1 MKTTVRD
8 VLKYPIIALEFLT
21 VLRITRPRIY
31 ENSLFAGS
39 ISCYP
44 IVGLGIGVLLWV
56 AANLLERIVEPE
68 INSVILLII
77 LTLLSGGLHL
87 DGLADTADGLASQG
101 TKADKLGI
109 MSIGNT
115 GPAGAVALVLT
126 LLLQW
131 ALISEILELKN
142 QLSLSVLLI
151 TPMLGRWSVIPMVGL
166 FPPARLSGLGNSIQ
180 QSLITIPIL
189 IGTTVAIIASV
200 SLLGLVGMLLI
211 FVAGITSITVAWFAS
226 KQLQGITGDILGAGI
241 ELSQTTVLLIFL
253 ITSEITFLSA

>member
-1 MKTTVRD
+1 MKTNLRD
-8 VLKYPIIALEFLT
+8 ALQYPVIALEFLT
-21 VLRITRPRIY
+21 ILRITRPRIY

-44 IVGLGIGVLLWV
+44 IIGLGIGALLWV
-56 AANLLERIVEPE
+56 AANLLEQIVEPE
-68 INSVILLII
+68 VNSAILLIF

-131 ALISEILELKN
+131 VVLSEILALSD
-142 QLSLSVLLI
+142 QLSRSALII
-151 TPMLGRWSVIPMVGL
+151 TPMLARWSVIPMIGL

-180 QSLITIPIL
+180 QSLITIPMI
-189 IGTTVAIIASV
+189 IGTITAIIASV
-200 SLLGLVGMLLI
+200 FLLGALGILLI
-211 FVAGITSITVAWFAS
+211 FVTGVTSITIAWLAS
-226 KQLQGITGDILGAGI
+226 KQLEGTTGDILGAGI
-241 ELSQTTVLLIFL
+241 ELSQTTILLIFL
-253 ITSEITFLSA
+253 ILSEINLLSL

>member
-1 MKTTVRD
+1 MKTSLRD
-8 VLKYPIIALEFLT
+8 ALQYPVIALEFLT
-21 VLRITRPRIY
+21 ILRITRPRIY

-39 ISCYP
+39 VSCYP
-44 IVGLGIGVLLWV
+44 IIGLGIGALLWV
-56 AANLLERIVEPE
+56 AANLLEQIVQPE
-68 INSVILLII
+68 INSAILLIF

-131 ALISEILELKN
+131 VVLSEILAMSD
-142 QLSLSVLLI
+142 QLSRSALII
-151 TPMLGRWSVIPMVGL
+151 TPMLARWSVIPMIGL

-180 QSLITIPIL
+180 QSLITIPMAT
-189 IGTTVAIIASV
+189 GTITAIIASV
-200 SLLGLVGMLLI
+200 FLLGALGILLI
-211 FVAGITSITVAWFAS
+211 FVTGVTSITIAWLAS
-226 KQLQGITGDILGAGI
+226 KQLEGTTGDILGAGI
-241 ELSQTTVLLIFL
+241 ELSQTTILLIFL
-253 ITSEITFLSA
+253 ILSEINLLSL

>member
-1 MKTTVRD
+1 MKTSLRD
-8 VLKYPIIALEFLT
+8 ALQYPVIALEFLT
-21 VLRITRPRIY
+21 ILRITRPRIY

-44 IVGLGIGVLLWV
+44 IIGLGIGALLWV
-56 AANLLERIVEPE
+56 AANLLEQIVEPE
-68 INSVILLII
+68 VNSAILLIF

-131 ALISEILELKN
+131 VVLSEILVLSD
-142 QLSLSVLLI
+142 QLSRSALII
-151 TPMLGRWSVIPMVGL
+151 TPMLARWSVIPM
-166 FPPARLSGLGNSIQ
+166 
-180 QSLITIPIL
+180 
-189 IGTTVAIIASV
+189 IG
-200 SLLGLVGMLLI
+200 LLI
-211 FVAGITSITVAWFAS
+211 FCTIC
-226 KQLQGITGDILGAGI
+226 
-241 ELSQTTVLLIFL
+241 
-253 ITSEITFLSA
+253 

>member
-1 MKTTVRD
+1 MKTSLRD
-8 VLKYPIIALEFLT
+8 ALQYPVIALEFLT
-21 VLRITRPRIY
+21 ILRIIRPRIY

-39 ISCYP
+39 VSCYP
-44 IVGLGIGVLLWV
+44 IIGLGIGALLWV
-56 AANLLERIVEPE
+56 AANLLEQIVQPE
-68 INSVILLII
+68 INSAILLIF

-131 ALISEILELKN
+131 VVLSEILVLSD
-142 QLSLSVLLI
+142 QLSRSALII
-151 TPMLGRWSVIPMVGL
+151 TPMLARWSVIPMIGL

-180 QSLITIPIL
+180 QSLITIPMAT
-189 IGTTVAIIASV
+189 GTITAIIASV
-200 SLLGLVGMLLI
+200 FLLGALGILLI
-211 FVAGITSITVAWFAS
+211 FVTGITSITIAWLAS
-226 KQLQGITGDILGAGI
+226 KQLEGTTGDILGAGI
-241 ELSQTTVLLIFL
+241 ELSQTTILLIFL
-253 ITSEITFLSA
+253 ILSEINLLSL

>member
-1 MKTTVRD
+1 MKTSLRD
-8 VLKYPIIALEFLT
+8 ALQYPVIALEFLT
-21 VLRITRPRIY
+21 ILRITRPRIY

-44 IVGLGIGVLLWV
+44 IIGLGIGVLLWV
-56 AANLLERIVEPE
+56 AANLLEQIVEPE
-68 INSVILLII
+68 VNSAILLIF

-131 ALISEILELKN
+131 VVLSEILVLSD
-142 QLSLSVLLI
+142 QLSRSALII
-151 TPMLGRWSVIPMVGL
+151 TPMLARWSVIPMIGL

-180 QSLITIPIL
+180 QSLITIPMI
-189 IGTTVAIIASV
+189 IGTITAIIASV
-200 SLLGLVGMLLI
+200 FLLGALGILLI
-211 FVAGITSITVAWFAS
+211 FVTGVTSITIAWLAS
-226 KQLQGITGDILGAGI
+226 KQLEGTTGDILGAGI
-241 ELSQTTVLLIFL
+241 ELSQTTILLIFL
-253 ITSEITFLSA
+253 ILSEINLLSL

>member
-1 MKTTVRD
+1 MKTSLRD
-8 VLKYPIIALEFLT
+8 ALQYPVIALEFLT
-21 VLRITRPRIY
+21 ILRITRPRIY

-39 ISCYP
+39 VSCYP
-44 IVGLGIGVLLWV
+44 IIGLGIGALLWV
-56 AANLLERIVEPE
+56 AANLLEQIVQPE
-68 INSVILLII
+68 INSAILLIF

-131 ALISEILELKN
+131 VVLSEILVLSD
-142 QLSLSVLLI
+142 QLSRSALII
-151 TPMLGRWSVIPMVGL
+151 TPMLARWSVIPMIGL

-180 QSLITIPIL
+180 QSLITIPMAT
-189 IGTTVAIIASV
+189 GTITAIIASV
-200 SLLGLVGMLLI
+200 FLLGALGILLI
-211 FVAGITSITVAWFAS
+211 FVTGITSITIAWLAS
-226 KQLQGITGDILGAGI
+226 KQLEGTTGDILGAGI
-241 ELSQTTVLLIFL
+241 ELSQTTILLIFL
-253 ITSEITFLSA
+253 ILSEINLLSL

>member
-1 MKTTVRD
+1 MKTSLRD
-8 VLKYPIIALEFLT
+8 ALQYPVIALEFLT
-21 VLRITRPRIY
+21 ILRITRPRIY

-44 IVGLGIGVLLWV
+44 IIGLGIGALLWV
-56 AANLLERIVEPE
+56 AANLLEQIVEPE
-68 INSVILLII
+68 VNSAILLIF

-131 ALISEILELKN
+131 VVLSEILVLSD
-142 QLSLSVLLI
+142 QLSRSALII
-151 TPMLGRWSVIPMVGL
+151 TPMLARWSVIPMIGL

-180 QSLITIPIL
+180 QSLNTIPMI
-189 IGTTVAIIASV
+189 IGTITAIIASAF
-200 SLLGLVGMLLI
+200 LLGALGILLI
-211 FVAGITSITVAWFAS
+211 FVTGTTAITIAWLAS
-226 KQLQGITGDILGAGI
+226 KQLEGTTGDILGAGI

-253 ITSEITFLSA
+253 IASELNLLSL

>member
-1 MKTTVRD
+1 MKISLRD
-8 VLKYPIIALEFLT
+8 ALQYPIIALEFLT

-39 ISCYP
+39 VSCYP
-44 IVGLGIGVLLWV
+44 MIGLGIGALLWV
-56 AANLLERIVEPE
+56 TANLLEQIVEPE
-68 INSVILLII
+68 VNSAILLIF

-131 ALISEILELKN
+131 VVLSEILVLSD
-142 QLSLSVLLI
+142 QLSRSALII
-151 TPMLGRWSVIPMVGL
+151 TPMLARWSVIPMIGL

-180 QSLITIPIL
+180 QSLITIPMI
-189 IGTTVAIIASV
+189 IGTITAIIASV
-200 SLLGLVGMLLI
+200 FLLGALGILLI
-211 FVAGITSITVAWFAS
+211 FVTGTTAITIAWLAS
-226 KQLQGITGDILGAGI
+226 KQLEGTTGDILGAGI

-253 ITSEITFLSA
+253 IASELNLLSL

>member
-1 MKTTVRD
+1 MKTSLRD
-8 VLKYPIIALEFLT
+8 ALQYPVIALEFLT
-21 VLRITRPRIY
+21 ILRITRPRIY

-44 IVGLGIGVLLWV
+44 IIGLGIGVLLWV
-56 AANLLERIVEPE
+56 AANLLEQIVEPE
-68 INSVILLII
+68 VNSAILLIF

-131 ALISEILELKN
+131 VVLTEILVMSDQLSRSALI
-142 QLSLSVLLI
+142 I
-151 TPMLGRWSVIPMVGL
+151 TPMLARWSVIPMIGL

-180 QSLITIPIL
+180 QSLITIPMI
-189 IGTTVAIIASV
+189 IGTITAIIASV
-200 SLLGLVGMLLI
+200 FLLGALGILLI
-211 FVAGITSITVAWFAS
+211 FVTGVTSITIAWLAS
-226 KQLQGITGDILGAGI
+226 KQLEGTTGDILGAGI

-253 ITSEITFLSA
+253 IASELNLLSL